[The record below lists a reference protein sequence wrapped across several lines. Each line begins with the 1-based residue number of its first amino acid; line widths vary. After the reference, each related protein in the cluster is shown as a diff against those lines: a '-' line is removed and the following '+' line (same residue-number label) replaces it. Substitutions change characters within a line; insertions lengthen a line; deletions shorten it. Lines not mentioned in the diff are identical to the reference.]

1 MSNLLCK
8 LGILSVSE
16 EEKEEKDENKSAVNG
31 MVNGNCSKK
40 VPKKE
45 KESVAV
51 FDDDESC
58 DKYLK
63 TLDPKDWKNQDHYR
77 VLGLSV
83 RRNEATESEIKKSCK
98 AARRE
103 IVDYP
108 NN

>member
-16 EEKEEKDENKSAVNG
+16 EEKEENKSAVNG
-31 MVNGNCSKK
+31 IVNGNDSKK

-45 KESVAV
+45 NESVAV

-63 TLDPKDWKNQDHYR
+63 TLDPKDWKNQDHYK

-83 RRNEATESEIKKSCK
+83 RRHDATESEIKKSCMSW
-98 AARRE
+98 
-103 IVDYP
+103 
-108 NN
+108 